1 MRFRTL
7 EIRWH
12 DSKPIS
18 TCDFQPLPFK
28 KARPGAGQEKNYAS
42 QSYRLATGGED
53 NHVRIWMVHPH
64 IRPPTLLAEADP
76 TAANASRPPRVEYLA
91 TLSRHSAAVNVV
103 RFSPNGEL
111 VASAG
116 DDGMIIIWAPSSSPQ
131 AATYGSDL
139 SPEDLQYEKEYW
151 KPRTTFRC
159 TTMQV
164 YDLAWSPSGEYI
176 IAGSTDNTARVF
188 AAADGKCVHEIAEH
202 LHYVQGVAW
211 DPLNEYIATQSS
223 DRSMHIYNITT
234 KPGGA
239 FEAHAVGKNTR
250 MPHRHSHS
258 HSRTPSAQGGR
269 PRMFRRA
276 STASDLE
283 SSSAIALDL
292 NEDAQ
297 SSASGYGREGAPLT
311 PATSVTST
319 PAFMFPPPP
328 IEGSSRRS
336 SFSSNAPGSPS
347 TFSNNNNNSRYGRS
361 PSPMPPLPA
370 IRSLP
375 SSSNAP
381 TAALWANV
389 KLYGDESYT
398 NFFRRLTFSPDGG
411 LLLTP
416 AGQFEDPSVTPAS
429 VSTKPGEDTTPSRG
443 RKGHPS
449 EPPATAAVQ
458 AGSSSSVYIYSRANF
473 ARPPIA
479 QLPGHK
485 KASVAVRFSPI
496 LYDLRPGV
504 SPPGGSN
511 TTEEEGKKD
520 SLPFGVLEKGVD
532 GVMDVDV
539 LGPLKPSE
547 NPIMPA
553 APGGASSSSIP
564 MTPQR
569 TPAPGTIATPTPR
582 PAISTSNIV
591 ASSPALS
598 PVDLR
603 PPTPAESKP
612 STPAPSQNNSHNN
625 NNNGGGGGTVVQ
637 TSSVFALPY
646 RMLFAVVTMD
656 TVAIYDTQQATP
668 LCLLTKLHYDEFT
681 DMTWSPDG
689 QCLILSSRDGYCT
702 LIVFDE
708 ILPAYHTQQYT
719 LQFQSIAHHH
729 SVPISYGPNSSNS
742 NSNYPASSSAQVTP
756 AATPSS
762 ASVSLPV
769 PYAASSSSQSQAQH
783 SQPQSSN
790 SKKRNEPP
798 LTPAA
803 SVDGSEAYFSMSTLA
818 EQNPQGSN
826 NNEAGSST
834 GEKPAAAA
842 VSDAD
847 KVQEPPKKKRRVAL
861 TRVGDLES

>member
-18 TCDFQPLPFK
+18 TCDFQPLPYK
-28 KARPGAGQEKNYAS
+28 KARPGAGQEKNYAT
-42 QSYRLATGGED
+42 QAYRLATGGED

-64 IRPPTLLAEADP
+64 IRPPTVLAEADA
-76 TAANASRPPRVEYLA
+76 TSANNSPRPPRVEYLA

-111 VASAG
+111 IASAG

-139 SPEDLQYEKEYW
+139 SPEDLQHEKEYW

-164 YDLAWSPSGEYI
+164 YDLAWSPTGEYI
-176 IAGSTDNTARVF
+176 VAGSTDNTARVF
-188 AAADGKCVHEIAEH
+188 AVADGKCVYEIAEH

-211 DPLNEYIATQSS
+211 DPLNEFIATQSS
-223 DRSMHIYNITT
+223 DRSMHIYNVST
-234 KPGGA
+234 KAGGA
-239 FEAHAVGKNTR
+239 VEVHAVGKNTR
-250 MPHRHSHS
+250 MPHKHSHS
-258 HSRTPSAQGGR
+258 HSRTPSAHGTSR

-276 STASDLE
+276 STASDME
-283 SSSAIALDL
+283 SSSAFGPDL
-292 NEDAQ
+292 TEDSQ
-297 SSASGYGREGAPLT
+297 SSASGHGKEGAPLT
-311 PATSVTST
+311 PATSIAST

-328 IEGSSRRS
+328 IEASSRRS

-347 TFSNNNNNSRYGRS
+347 TFTNNSRYGRS

-370 IRSLP
+370 IRSSP
-375 SSSNAP
+375 SSA
-381 TAALWANV
+381 TAALWASV

-416 AGQFEDPSVTPAS
+416 AGQFEDPSVVPAA
-429 VSTKPGEDTTPSRG
+429 VSSSKSGEDTTPTRG

-449 EPPATAAVQ
+449 ES
-458 AGSSSSVYIYSRANF
+458 AGSSTNSTSSVYIYSRANF

-504 SPPGGSN
+504 ALPGKSN
-511 TTEEEGKKD
+511 TDEAGPSKDKGSEAKKEG
-520 SLPFGVLEKGVD
+520 PAIGVLEKGID
-532 GVMDVDV
+532 GYMDVDV
-539 LGPLKPSE
+539 VGPVKTTDIHPMSTASGPSL
-547 NPIMPA
+547 M
-553 APGGASSSSIP
+553 S
-564 MTPQR
+564 PQR
-569 TPAPGTIATPTPR
+569 TPAHPHIATPSPR
-582 PAISTSNIV
+582 PAITTSNIV

-598 PVDLR
+598 PMDLR
-603 PPTPAESKP
+603 PPTPAASKP
-612 STPAPSQNNSHNN
+612 ASPVVFHSHHPSQSFSSSSQSQPLAHSST
-625 NNNGGGGGTVVQ
+625 GGVVAQ
-637 TSSVFALPY
+637 TGSVFALPY

-656 TVAIYDTQQATP
+656 TVTIYDTQQATP

-681 DMTWSPDG
+681 DMSWSPDG

-702 LIVFDE
+702 IVVFDD
-708 ILPAYHTQQYT
+708 ILPAYHTQQHT
-719 LQFQSIAHHH
+719 LQLQSIAHHH
-729 SVPISYGPNSSNS
+729 SVPISYPSN
-742 NSNYPASSSAQVTP
+742 NHTSSSSTQITP

-762 ASVSLPV
+762 ASVNLPFV
-769 PYAASSSSQSQAQH
+769 VNTQTVTTP
-783 SQPQSSN
+783 QPSN
-790 SKKRNEPP
+790 SKKRSEPP

-803 SVDGSEAYFSMSTLA
+803 SVDDSEAYFPSLQTFESGA
-818 EQNPQGSN
+818 HH
-826 NNEAGSST
+826 NEAGFGSSSS
-834 GEKPAAAA
+834 GVASNVPEAEKI
-842 VSDAD
+842 
-847 KVQEPPKKKRRVAL
+847 QEPPKKKRRVAL

>member
-18 TCDFQPLPFK
+18 TCDFQPLSFK
-28 KARPGAGQEKNYAS
+28 KARPPVGQEKNYAT
-42 QSYRLATGGED
+42 QAYRLATGGED
-53 NHVRIWMVHPH
+53 NHVRIWMIHPH
-64 IRPPTLLAEADP
+64 LRPPVVLEESDP
-76 TAANASRPPRVEYLA
+76 TTANAPRPPRVEYLA

-111 VASAG
+111 IASAG
-116 DDGMIIIWAPSSSPQ
+116 DDGMIIIWAPSSTPQ

-139 SPEDLQYEKEYW
+139 SPEDLQHEKEYW

-164 YDLAWSPSGEYI
+164 YDLAWSPTGEYI

-188 AAADGKCVHEIAEH
+188 AAADGKCVYEIAEH

-223 DRSMHIYNITT
+223 DRSMHIYRIST

-258 HSRTPSAQGGR
+258 HSHSQTRTPSAHGTGR
-269 PRMFRRA
+269 PRFGRRA
-276 STASDLE
+276 STTSEAE
-283 SSSAIALDL
+283 SSSAFALDL
-292 NEDAQ
+292 PEDSQ
-297 SSASGYGREGAPLT
+297 STTSGAPLT
-311 PATSVTST
+311 PATSVGST

-347 TFSNNNNNSRYGRS
+347 PFINAANSSAGNNSRYGRS

-375 SSSNAP
+375 SPSQAA
-381 TAALWANV
+381 TAALWTNV

-416 AGQFEDPSVTPAS
+416 AGQFEDPSVVPGS
-429 VSTKPGEDTTPSRG
+429 SSITKTGDENTTPVRG

-449 EPPATAAVQ
+449 ETIPASTS
-458 AGSSSSVYIYSRANF
+458 GSSSSVYIYSRANF

-496 LYDLRPGV
+496 LYELRPGV
-504 SPPGGSN
+504 AVPGNGGA
-511 TTEEEGKKD
+511 EHKAGKAKD
-520 SLPFGVLEKGVD
+520 SKPLTAVLGLGMD
-532 GVMDVDV
+532 GSMDVDV
-539 LGPLKPSE
+539 VGPLAGAE
-547 NPIMPA
+547 VHPA
-553 APGGASSSSIP
+553 SVASATASTSMLLS
-564 MTPQR
+564 PQR
-569 TPAPGTIATPTPR
+569 TPALSATIATPTPR
-582 PAISTSNIV
+582 PAISTAGVGGGV
-591 ASSPALS
+591 APEPTLS
-598 PVDLR
+598 PMDLR
-603 PPTPAESKP
+603 PPTPVASKP
-612 STPAPSQNNSHNN
+612 STPAHTAHSQGLQSVSQPHNHIQSQS
-625 NNNGGGGGTVVQ
+625 TTLQ
-637 TSSVFALPY
+637 TGSMFALPY

-656 TVAIYDTQQATP
+656 TVAIYDTQQASP

-689 QCLILSSRDGYCT
+689 QSLILSSRDGYCT
-702 LIVFDE
+702 LIVFDD
-708 ILPAYHTQQYT
+708 ILPAYHTQQHAMQ
-719 LQFQSIAHHH
+719 LQSIAHNFY
-729 SVPISYGPNSSNS
+729 VPLSYPSTSNH
-742 NSNYPASSSAQVTP
+742 NASASAHATP
-756 AATPSS
+756 AATPSFTN
-762 ASVSLPV
+762 VSLPFTST
-769 PYAASSSSQSQAQH
+769 ATQST
-783 SQPQSSN
+783 PQVN
-790 SKKRNEPP
+790 PKKRNEPP

-803 SVDGSEAYFSMSTLA
+803 SVDGSDGASYFA
-818 EQNPQGSN
+818 GAQ
-826 NNEAGSST
+826 AGSGSMAT
-834 GEKPAAAA
+834 VAGTSGSGVDAEKSASEKAPA
-842 VSDAD
+842 
-847 KVQEPPKKKRRVAL
+847 VQEPPKKKRRVAL
-861 TRVGDLES
+861 TKIGDLEP

>member
-28 KARPGAGQEKNYAS
+28 KARPAAGQDKNYAS

-64 IRPPTLLAEADP
+64 IRPPTLLADADP
-76 TAANASRPPRVEYLA
+76 TTANASRPPRVEYLA

-116 DDGMIIIWAPSSSPQ
+116 DDGMIIIWAPSASPQ

-139 SPEDLQYEKEYW
+139 SAEDLQYEKEYW

-164 YDLAWSPSGEYI
+164 YDLAWSPTGEYI

-188 AAADGKCVHEIAEH
+188 AAADGKCVYEIAEH

-239 FEAHAVGKNTR
+239 FEVHAVGKNTR

-258 HSRTPSAQGGR
+258 HSRTPSAHGGR

-283 SSSAIALDL
+283 SSSAIALD
-292 NEDAQ
+292 NNDDAQ
-297 SSASGYGREGAPLT
+297 SITSGHGREGGGAPLT
-311 PATSVTST
+311 PAMSVTST

-370 IRSLP
+370 IRNLP

-381 TAALWANV
+381 TAALWASV

-429 VSTKPGEDTTPSRG
+429 VATKAGEDTTPTRG

-449 EPPATAAVQ
+449 EAGASTQ
-458 AGSSSSVYIYSRANF
+458 LGSSSSVYIYSRANF

-496 LYDLRPGV
+496 LYDLRSGV
-504 SPPGGSN
+504 SLPGTSSS
-511 TTEEEGKKD
+511 TAEENDKKAEGKGKD
-520 SLPFGVLEKGVD
+520 NLPVGVLEKGVD

-547 NPIMPA
+547 NPPMPTPSTSA
-553 APGGASSSSIP
+553 L

-569 TPAPGTIATPTPR
+569 TPAPGNIVTPTPR
-582 PAISTSNIV
+582 PAISTSGINIV

-598 PVDLR
+598 PMDLR

-612 STPAPSQNNSHNN
+612 STPAPSQTNN
-625 NNNGGGGGTVVQ
+625 NNNANSGGGTVMQ
-637 TSSVFALPY
+637 TGSVFALPY

-656 TVAIYDTQQATP
+656 TVAIYDTQQASP

-702 LIVFDE
+702 LIIFDD
-708 ILPAYHTQQYT
+708 ILPAYHTQQHT
-719 LQFQSIAHHH
+719 LQLQSIAHHH
-729 SVPISYGPNSSNS
+729 SVPISYGPNNHPPSVS
-742 NSNYPASSSAQVTP
+742 ASSAQVTP

-762 ASVSLPV
+762 ASIGLPG
-769 PYAASSSSQSQAQH
+769 PSQT
-783 SQPQSSN
+783 SN
-790 SKKRNEPP
+790 PKKRSDPP

-803 SVDGSEAYFSMSTLA
+803 SVDGSEAYFSTAQTSSS
-818 EQNPQGSN
+818 EQKLQQPK
-826 NNEAGSST
+826 AGSST
-834 GEKPAAAA
+834 GEAPASA
-842 VSDAD
+842 VDAG
-847 KVQEPPKKKRRVAL
+847 KSQEPPKKKRRVAL
-861 TRVGDLES
+861 TRVGDLDS